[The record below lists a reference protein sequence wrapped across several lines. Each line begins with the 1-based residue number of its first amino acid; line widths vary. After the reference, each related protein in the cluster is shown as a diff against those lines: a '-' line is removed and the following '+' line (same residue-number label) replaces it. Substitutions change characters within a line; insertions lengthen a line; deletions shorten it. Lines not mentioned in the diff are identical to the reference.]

1 MLTSDKSQVEIPGR
15 PICSFSR
22 YHHGDFRSCRG
33 GLALGSFWSVLQQQP
48 QCFEDE
54 LLQKSESLR

>member
-15 PICSFSR
+15 LICSFSR
-22 YHHGDFRSCRG
+22 YHHGEVRSFRG
-33 GLALGSFWSVLQQQP
+33 GLALGPFLSALRPQP

-54 LLQKSESLR
+54 MLQKSESLR